1 MKRVYL
7 IPIIFI
13 ISLSVSLAILYG
25 VKINLKGCGDLY
37 FPTNLNS
44 LKDLCEGLLKCYDGN
59 LIGIH
64 LFHAICF
71 LFLQT
76 WCIPGTVL
84 FNLFGGAV
92 FGVTFG
98 TITCLIVLLNLIFS

>member
-1 MKRVYL
+1 MNRVYL

-13 ISLSVSLAILYG
+13 ISLSISLAILYG
-25 VKINLKGCGDLY
+25 VKTNLKGCGDLY

-44 LKDLCEGLLKCYDGN
+44 LKDLCEGLQKCYEEN
-59 LIGIH
+59 VFSIH

-92 FGVTFG
+92 FGAYYG
-98 TITCLIVLLNLIFS
+98 TITCLIVFFYLYLA